1 VFTWAM
7 TDFPELESEH
17 PATIVTEGKPLHSGF
32 ERNVGYRPTRQNRSA
47 DSEKRV
53 LESAEL
59 LFRENGYTHTKVSEI
74 IRLSGV
80 STGSFY
86 HRFGDKDGLKEVL
99 ISRFVKAAHDQISNL
114 DVSRKTHGN
123 LENMLGAMAGLIFDT
138 MNHNLG
144 IYRIVDELSKTEPEK
159 WETFR
164 KMGEAIR
171 DRVCEGMHDYRT
183 EVSGQGRECEIAAGN
198 AVQLIIV
205 VMLQTRL
212 GAADM
217 FPKEREALIR
227 MVVDAAMGILKPER

>member
-1 VFTWAM
+1 M

-17 PATIVTEGKPLHSGF
+17 PAPFLGGEKASHSNGKRHI
-32 ERNVGYRPTRQNRSA
+32 GYRPTRQHRSA

-53 LESAEL
+53 LEAAES
-59 LFRENGYTHTKVSEI
+59 LFRKNGYTHTKVSEI
-74 IRLSGV
+74 IQVSGV

-86 HRFGDKDGLKEVL
+86 HRFGDKDSLKEVL
-99 ISRFVKAAHDQISNL
+99 IERFVDDALTQISKL

-123 LENMLGAMAGLIFDT
+123 LDNMLSAIAGLIFDT
-138 MNHNLG
+138 MNYNLG

-164 KMGEAIR
+164 RMGESIR
-171 DRVCEGMHDYRT
+171 DLVCAGMHDYRA
-183 EVSGQGRECEIAAGN
+183 EVSEHGQECEIATGN
-198 AVQLIIV
+198 AVQMIIV

-217 FPKEREALIR
+217 FPKGREALIR
-227 MVVDAAMGILKPER
+227 MVVNAAKGILKSEY

>member
-1 VFTWAM
+1 VFTRAM
-7 TDFPELESEH
+7 TDFPKLKTQR
-17 PATIVTEGKPLHSGF
+17 PAHIIGGGKTLHNNG
-32 ERNVGYRPTRQNRSA
+32 ERNAGYRPTRQNRSA
-47 DSEKRV
+47 DSEKRI
-53 LESAEL
+53 LEAAEF
-59 LFRENGYTHTKVSEI
+59 LFRKNGYTHTKVSEI

-99 ISRFVKAAHDQISNL
+99 ISRFVDAAHEQISNL
-114 DVSRKTHGN
+114 DVSRKTHGS
-123 LENMLGAMAGLIFDT
+123 LANMLGATAGLIFDT
-138 MNHNLG
+138 MNDNLG

-164 KMGEAIR
+164 KMGEAVR
-171 DRVCEGMHDYRT
+171 DRVCAAMDDYRA
-183 EVSGQGRECEIAAGN
+183 EVSGNGRECEIAAGN